1 MTIVYN
7 NLLFFLNLCI
17 LKFSFQS
24 GIVIVQIT
32 KDGAVDKDKRLK
44 VFDQILEINGIKLTP
59 ELTGEQ
65 VQRAIKLLQT
75 KIRFIVHRAEPS
87 ETETVEID
95 LTKKPGKN
103 LGLGFCIGNPK
114 GVVVS
119 DIVSNN

>member
-1 MTIVYN
+1 M
-7 NLLFFLNLCI
+7 LFFSNLCI
-17 LKFSFQS
+17 FELSFQS
-24 GIVIVQIT
+24 GVVIVQIT

-103 LGLGFCIGNPK
+103 LGLGFFIGNPK

-119 DIVSNN
+119 DIVSDNIINLLC

>member
-1 MTIVYN
+1 M
-7 NLLFFLNLCI
+7 
-17 LKFSFQS
+17 
-24 GIVIVQIT
+24 
-32 KDGAVDKDKRLK
+32 DKDKRLK

-103 LGLGFCIGNPK
+103 LGLGFFIGNPK

-119 DIVSNN
+119 DIVSDIIINLLCWFIE